1 MPDKVAE
8 LSARWSTETGKGSP
22 SVEDQARQ
30 SSWTTMRHAKTSLL
44 ESLLANVNVITQA
57 RLLASSS
64 TESAAWLAALP
75 VSTFGNLLDDA
86 SLRISVGLRLG
97 ARICT
102 EHKCVCG
109 SMVDQWGH
117 HGLSCKKSRGRQGR
131 HSALNESIQRA
142 LGSAKVTSILE
153 PPGLDRGDNKRPDG
167 LTIYPWKFG
176 KPLVW
181 DVMVVDTLAS
191 SYIATT
197 SDKAG
202 GAAEA
207 AESRKQRK
215 YELFEDRFIVQPVR
229 FETLGS
235 WTPHQPH
242 LMKQFSAHWPQVRGI
257 LLRS

>member
-1 MPDKVAE
+1 MPTVESIVPESRLSDKVAE
-8 LSARWSTETGKGSP
+8 LSARWSTETGKGS
-22 SVEDQARQ
+22 VEDQTRQ
-30 SSWTTMRHAKTSLL
+30 SSWTKMRHAHTSESLL
-44 ESLLANVNVITQA
+44 ENANVITQA

-109 SMVDQWGH
+109 GMVDQWGH

-131 HSALNESIQRA
+131 HSALNESIERA

-153 PPGLDRGDNKRPDG
+153 PPGLDRGDNKRPG
-167 LTIYPWKFG
+167 GSTIYPWKLG

-181 DVMVVDTLAS
+181 DVTVVDT
-191 SYIATT
+191 
-197 SDKAG
+197 
-202 GAAEA
+202 
-207 AESRKQRK
+207 
-215 YELFEDRFIVQPVR
+215 
-229 FETLGS
+229 
-235 WTPHQPH
+235 
-242 LMKQFSAHWPQVRGI
+242 
-257 LLRS
+257 